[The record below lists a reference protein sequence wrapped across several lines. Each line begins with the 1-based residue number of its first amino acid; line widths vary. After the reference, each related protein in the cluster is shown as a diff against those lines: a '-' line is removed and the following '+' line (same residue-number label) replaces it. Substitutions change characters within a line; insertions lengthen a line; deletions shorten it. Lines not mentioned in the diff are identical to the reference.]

1 MERGGVWSQIPR
13 VPETEIQLDF
23 VRSSG
28 PGGQNVNKTSSKV
41 QLRWQVGGSHAF
53 TEAQQTVI
61 RAHAGKRLN
70 SQDEIVLAAQT
81 ERSQLQ
87 NRDEVIQRLQDL
99 VAEALT
105 PKKKRKKTRVSYTQ
119 KQKRLE
125 DKRRTGEVK
134 RTRKPPRGLLY

>member
-1 MERGGVWSQIPR
+1 MPR

-41 QLRWQVGGSHAF
+41 QLRWHVGGSQAF
-53 TEAQQTVI
+53 TEAQQMVI

-81 ERSQLQ
+81 ERSQSQ

-99 VAEALT
+99 VAEALA

-125 DKRRTGEVK
+125 DKRRTGAVK
-134 RTRKPPRGLLY
+134 RTRKPPRGES